1 MTIAHKSPIVK
12 AIVFNLIR
20 EVHYEKF
27 RLNKKYSIDVSII
40 PEIKEDI
47 IIKKGYKTNEVI
59 LKKRTVSILIP
70 KKQIV
75 IRTETPIREDNKEKI
90 KSTPTEFKE
99 SLINQNVSSELIS
112 AKAPPSSQIKRP
124 AEQIQQKS
132 RIRIVPINLMIN
144 PPNYGKLNPF
154 IRDPSVSM
162 IFCDGPEKPLKIIR
176 NGQEQ
181 ITNVVMVKQEIMN
194 LLFQISAKTRIPLIE
209 EGVYRVSW
217 DDFIINAIVSEFVE
231 LSFVIK
237 KI

>member
-1 MTIAHKSPIVK
+1 MTLAHKSPIVK

-27 RLNKKYSIDVSII
+27 RSSKKYSIDVSII
-40 PEIKEDI
+40 PEIKEDFL
-47 IIKKGYKTNEVI
+47 KKRGYKTNELTRI
-59 LKKRTVSILIP
+59 KKPVSVLIP
-70 KKQIV
+70 KKQIIV
-75 IRTETPIREDNKEKI
+75 PQKITGQQFPQEEK
-90 KSTPTEFKE
+90 KPSSPSEFKE
-99 SLINQNVSSELIS
+99 SMSDQTR
-112 AKAPPSSQIKRP
+112 PP
-124 AEQIQQKS
+124 AELAPAKVPIEKLPQKPKIQLA
-132 RIRIVPINLMIN
+132 PINLMIN

-154 IRDPSVSM
+154 MRDPNVSM

-181 ITNVVMVKQEIMN
+181 ITNVLLAKQEIMN

-217 DDFIINAIVSEFVE
+217 DNFIINSIVSEVID